1 MNCVWRTL
9 FRRRGVT
16 RLARDHTDRAALAH
30 TAERDLA
37 GHQRE
42 QGVVTAAAHAGPG
55 VEVRTTLAAADL
67 ARVDLLPAETL
78 HAKPLCR
85 GVTAVPAGRRALLVC
100 HVSSAPLLGGTALR
114 RTALRGAALRR
125 ADASDLQLGVVLPVA
140 QAPPVPGLVLVLDH
154 VDLGAGHRAQDLRCD
169 LVAVKLGRVA
179 DDVAVIHDE
188 QRRQGHTG
196 TNVASKRVDG
206 EYVVHRRLLLPAT
219 AAHDRVHRE
228 LALCLSRLG
237 RGLMRPE

>member
-42 QGVVTAAAHAGPG
+42 QGGVPAAAHAGPG
-55 VEVRTTLAAADL
+55 VEVRTTLAHNDL

-114 RTALRGAALRR
+114 RTALRR

-154 VDLGAGHRAQDLRCD
+154 VDLGAGHRAQDLRRD

-188 QRRQGHTG
+188 QRGQGHTG

-228 LALCLSRLG
+228 
-237 RGLMRPE
+237 